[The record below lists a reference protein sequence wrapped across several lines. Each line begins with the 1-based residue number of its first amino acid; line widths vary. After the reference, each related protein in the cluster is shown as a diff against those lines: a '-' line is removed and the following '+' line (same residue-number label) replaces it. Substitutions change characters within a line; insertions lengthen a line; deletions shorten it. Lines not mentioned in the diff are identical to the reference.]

1 MSTRNKVVF
10 VSEDPEPLGNGKAEI
25 VVTSSAVQDNLEEDA
40 EVVQVTDSSS
50 SRTSLEWKV
59 EDSDAPEG

>member
-1 MSTRNKVVF
+1 M
-10 VSEDPEPLGNGKAEI
+10 SEDPEPLGNGKAEI

>member
-1 MSTRNKVVF
+1 MSTRNKVVS
-10 VSEDPEPLGNGKAEI
+10 VSEDPEPLANGEAGI
-25 VVTSSAVQDNLEEDA
+25 VTSSTVQDNLEEDA
-40 EVVQVTDSSS
+40 EVVQVTDCSS